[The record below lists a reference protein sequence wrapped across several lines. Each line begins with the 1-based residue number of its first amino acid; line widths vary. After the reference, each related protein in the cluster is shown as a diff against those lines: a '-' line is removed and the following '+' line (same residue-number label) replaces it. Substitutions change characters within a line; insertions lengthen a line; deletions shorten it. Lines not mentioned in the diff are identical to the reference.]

1 MSHGNDQ
8 LAVAVQEALKEGEI
22 AAPDALVALVGTLE
36 NPVQA
41 LLNMDSANQLFDAL
55 DSEFGFIRLSF
66 VENRRAPAAEILP
79 ADRLRYAALVRWLIR
94 ELCTWRSA
102 DGLRQVELVTAFV
115 VAQRCDVFPMKS
127 ARTSIFCTILSAYLL
142 PSPSASTRGPARRCR
157 FGRAKLS
164 KNSGGQMRKETGLLY
179 SAGGRIFRDKR
190 FSF

>member
-79 ADRLRYAALVRWLIR
+79 ADQLRYAALVRWLIR

-102 DGLRQVELVTAFV
+102 DDLRQVKLVTAFV
-115 VAQRCDVFPMKS
+115 VAQRCDSGDGLWSCLPDE
-127 ARTSIFCTILSAYLL
+127 IGENIDLL
-142 PSPSASTRGPARRCR
+142 HH
-157 FGRAKLS
+157 L
-164 KNSGGQMRKETGLLY
+164 
-179 SAGGRIFRDKR
+179 
-190 FSF
+190 